1 MSKLTIGRVAQS
13 SGVGVET
20 VRFYERKGLI
30 EQPIAQAT
38 FREYPPEVIE
48 RIQFIKRAQQLGF
61 TLAEVKQLL
70 GFAHKPSSSKQ
81 EVKQLAGRK
90 LIEIRHKIEDLQ
102 RLESTLASLHE
113 KCSGRGTLSGCPI
126 IESII
131 SPDKKTVTHR
141 MRRIKNDYS

>member
-1 MSKLTIGRVAQS
+1 
-13 SGVGVET
+13 VG
-20 VRFYERKGLI
+20 
-30 EQPIAQAT
+30 
-38 FREYPPEVIE
+38 
-48 RIQFIKRAQQLGF
+48 
-61 TLAEVKQLL
+61 QLL
-70 GFAHKPSSSKQ
+70 GFADKPSSSKQ
-81 EVKQLAGRK
+81 EVKELAGRK